1 MAAAGER
8 PQKPFGPALE
18 RRVRRYIERH
28 GLLRPGDRV
37 LAAVSG
43 GGDSTALLL
52 VLSRLRP
59 ALGIDLS
66 AAYFDHGLRGEGAS
80 RREMDFVAKLADS
93 TKVELVSGAG
103 DVRSHARERRVSIE
117 EAARELRYRFLAGA
131 ALGTGAAAVATGHT
145 ADDQAE
151 TVLMNILRGTGISG
165 VVGMLPLAR
174 WPYPDERTAQLSLVR
189 PLLETTRAETLA
201 YCREMGIRPLED
213 VSNRSL
219 AYRRNRIR
227 REVLPLLRRH
237 NPRVDDALRRLAAS
251 AAAEREALE
260 RIADAALPDIAVHEA
275 GAVRLSR
282 AGLRAHPPGL
292 RVHILRAA
300 AARLL
305 GDVRDIGRPH
315 WEAMADALEAPTGG
329 ELDLPRGLH
338 ARIEYDDLV
347 LTIGPAP
354 PLPPPL
360 PTEEVVLATPGRT
373 RVDGWTFD
381 VRIIEGAP
389 LPPAPSPHAARF
401 DAEAIELP
409 LGVRRRR
416 RGDRFRPLGMAGE
429 KKLQDVFVDAKV
441 PRVERDSVPI
451 VCDRVGIVWVVG
463 HRIAERA
470 RVVDSTRR
478 AVGIDAVIEGANMC
492 RGPWQTLDKS
502 VGGRYDDNE
511 RQSSC

>member
-18 RRVRRYIERH
+18 RRVRRHIERH

-66 AAYFDHGLRGEGAS
+66 AAYFDHGLRGGGAS
-80 RREMDFVAKLADS
+80 RRERDFVAKLAGS
-93 TKVELVSGAG
+93 TNVELVRGAG

-117 EAARELRYRFLAGA
+117 EAARELRYHFLAGA
-131 ALGTGAAAVATGHT
+131 ALEMGAAAVATGHT

-151 TVLMNILRGTGISG
+151 TVLMNILRGAGISG
-165 VVGMLPLAR
+165 VAGMLPLAR
-174 WPYPDERTAQLSLVR
+174 WPYPDERTPQLSLVR
-189 PLLETTRAETLA
+189 PLLEVTRAETLA
-201 YCREMGIRPLED
+201 YCREMGVRPLED

-227 REVLPLLRRH
+227 REVLPFLRRY
-237 NPRVDDALRRLAAS
+237 NPRIDDALRRLAAS

-260 RIADAALPDIAVHEA
+260 EIAAGLLPAVGRFH
-275 GAVRLSR
+275 GRAVRLSR
-282 AGLRAHPPGL
+282 SGLRAQPPGL

-300 AARLL
+300 GARLI

-315 WEAMADALEAPTGG
+315 WEAMAAALDAPTGA
-329 ELDLPRGLH
+329 ELDLPRGLRV
-338 ARIEYDDLV
+338 RIEYDDLI
-347 LTIGPAP
+347 LTLGGQTGPS
-354 PLPPPL
+354 PLPS
-360 PTEEVVLATPGRT
+360 EEVFLAVPGRT
-373 RVDGWTFD
+373 RVDGWIFD
-381 VRIIEGAP
+381 ARFVEGEVP
-389 LPPAPSPHAARF
+389 PSPAASPSVARF
-401 DAEAIELP
+401 DADAIDLP

-451 VCDRVGIVWVVG
+451 VCDRAGIVWVVG

-478 AVGIDAVIEGANMC
+478 V
-492 RGPWQTLDKS
+492 LDIGVAFES
-502 VGGRYDDNE
+502 ATNIAGNP
-511 RQSSC
+511 